1 MALDPVVN
9 FFRSTIATLPVAS
22 GGTSIVIT
30 TGDGAK
36 LPDPAVDGNFNLT
49 IYNED
54 DPFDAPEIVRV
65 TAISGDTLT
74 VTRAQEGTSATNKTS
89 GNTWYLELT
98 PTAKTIQDIDSEKL
112 DVADV
117 VNNLTST
124 DTDKALSANQGKV
137 LQDNKEP
144 ADATILKE
152 ADIVDNLTSTS
163 TTAPLSANQGKVL
176 EDGKVAKAGDTM
188 TGTLTATKL
197 IPSGNVTAGN
207 GMYLPAAN
215 EIAFST
221 DGTER
226 VRLDEK
232 GRLLV
237 GATSSGTI
245 LETTIELS
253 GVGINEFQPSYQ
265 VYAYPGTSPSNT
277 GYFGFHRS
285 RSSAIL
291 GNTIVANGDR
301 LGMLRWLGANGTDYN
316 PAAEIYVDVD
326 GTPGASN
333 DMPGRIVFATTADG
347 AGSTTERLR
356 ITSAGDVGI
365 GTTSP
370 AEKLHVRHNGPSIMR
385 LERTG
390 ASAASITL
398 SIFGVGVN
406 NYLALGG
413 ERLTHTG
420 TDNTTTASAA
430 NVFIGTDSSSVASVF
445 QRSTSSRKYKTEI
458 QDANFG
464 LADVA
469 KLRPVTYKGIN
480 DGDKIFGGLIAE
492 EVHDAGLKM
501 FVQYNEEGEPDSLAY
516 THMVALCVKAIQEQQ
531 TIINDLKA
539 RLDNANL

>member
-1 MALDPVVN
+1 MRVDSSGNVGIGTTSPLSRLDTHAN
-9 FFRSTIATLPVAS
+9 SNTLIPLKAINTNNNVD
-22 GGTSIVIT
+22 T
-30 TGDGAK
+30 
-36 LPDPAVDGNFNLT
+36 DPAVTQTVLRVQRVGKSASTFNSTVDFGISRYEVSGINGRTQMDVRLTHSGVSDPEVTVMSLRSNGNVGIGTTSPATKLDVNGDVT
-49 IYNED
+49 ITD
-54 DPFDAPEIVRV
+54 KI
-65 TAISGDTLT
+65 IHSGDTNTAIRFPANDT
-74 VTRAQEGTSATNKTS
+74 VAIETDGVERMRV
-89 GNTWYLELT
+89 
-98 PTAKTIQDIDSEKL
+98 DS
-112 DVADV
+112 
-117 VNNLTST
+117 
-124 DTDKALSANQGKV
+124 
-137 LQDNKEP
+137 
-144 ADATILKE
+144 
-152 ADIVDNLTSTS
+152 
-163 TTAPLSANQGKVL
+163 
-176 EDGKVAKAGDTM
+176 
-188 TGTLTATKL
+188 
-197 IPSGNVTAGN
+197 SGNVGIGTTSPSAPLAVSNAGAEGVEMGWSAGASVGFFQAYN
-207 GMYLPAAN
+207 RSTS
-215 EIAFST
+215 AFVDVAIFGNNIKLQS
-221 DGTER
+221 G
-226 VRLDEK
+226 
-232 GRLLV
+232 
-237 GATSSGTI
+237 SSGTEHMRI
-245 LETTIELS
+245 DSS
-253 GVGINEFQPSYQ
+253 GN
-265 VYAYPGTSPSNT
+265 
-277 GYFGFHRS
+277 
-285 RSSAIL
+285 
-291 GNTIVANGDR
+291 
-301 LGMLRWLGANGTDYN
+301 
-316 PAAEIYVDVD
+316 
-326 GTPGASN
+326 
-333 DMPGRIVFATTADG
+333 
-347 AGSTTERLR
+347 
-356 ITSAGDVGI
+356 VGI

-370 AEKLHVRHNGPSIMR
+370 AEKLHVSHNGPIIMK